1 VGFYVKEEEKRGC
14 IVNKKVLGSSVAL
27 AFVVFALGFGFGSG
41 SAQRKSAT
49 RPAPSPAADI
59 LSYLPASDGIALID
73 VRRLMNETMPRILA
87 GDPAKLV
94 TANAEIEKFKTRTGI
109 DPRSFDRV
117 VLGMRYTYPTP
128 RVTKLET
135 VAIARGTFD
144 ARDLAAT
151 ARTAANG
158 KYREEKYRGATILII
173 TVKDQMKLFGVWD
186 IRINELALCAIDS
199 HSLAIGTIANV
210 RAAIEAGLKGR
221 GGADLAAL
229 ATRDP
234 KAVIGFGANIPKEL
248 LASLN
253 VGNDTIAKDVNSIR
267 QVYGSIGSTE
277 TDVSLMLVAR
287 TDSTAAANNLNDTV
301 TGLKQLGGFFVGQ
314 MAPARKA
321 LAQSALD
328 NLKITTRGTEVEIR
342 TQVAAANLASV
353 IK

>member
-1 VGFYVKEEEKRGC
+1 M
-14 IVNKKVLGSSVAL
+14 NKKVLGSTIAL
-27 AFVVFALGFGFGSG
+27 AFVVFTLGFGLGSG
-41 SAQRKSAT
+41 SAQRKPAT
-49 RPAPSPAADI
+49 RPAPSADI
-59 LSYLPASDGIALID
+59 LNYLPASDGIALID

-94 TANAEIEKFKTRTGI
+94 TANAEIEKFKARTGI

-128 RVTKLET
+128 KVTKLET

-144 ARDLAAT
+144 ARALAAA
-151 ARTAANG
+151 ARIAANG

-186 IRINELALCAIDS
+186 IRINELAVSAIDS
-199 HSLAIGTIANV
+199 HSLAIGTVANV

-221 GGADLAAL
+221 GGSDLAAL

-234 KAVIGFGANIPKEL
+234 NAVIGFGANIPKEL
-248 LASLN
+248 MTNLN
-253 VGNDTIAKDVNSIR
+253 VGNDTIAKDANSIK

-287 TDSTAAANNLNDTV
+287 TDSAAAATNLNDTV

-328 NLKITTRGTEVEIR
+328 NLKITTRGADVEIR

>member
-1 VGFYVKEEEKRGC
+1 M
-14 IVNKKVLGSSVAL
+14 NKKVLGSSIAL
-27 AFVVFALGFGFGSG
+27 AFVLFTLGSGFGAG
-41 SAQRKSAT
+41 SAQRK
-49 RPAPSPAADI
+49 PASSPALPADV
-59 LSYLPASDGIALID
+59 LSYLPPSDGIALID

-87 GDPAKLV
+87 GDPAKLAQ
-94 TANAEIEKFKTRTGI
+94 ANAEIEKFKTRTGI

-128 RVTKLET
+128 KVTKLET

-144 ARDLAAT
+144 AKALSAA
-151 ARTAANG
+151 ARIAANG
-158 KYREEKYRGATILII
+158 KYHEEKYRGATILII
-173 TVKDQMKLFGVWD
+173 TVKDQMKLFGVWNM
-186 IRINELALCAIDS
+186 RINELAVCAVDP
-199 HSLAIGTIANV
+199 HSLAIGTVANV

-221 GGADLAAL
+221 AGADLAAL

-234 KAVIGFGANIPKEL
+234 NAVVGFGANVPKEL
-248 LASLN
+248 MANLN
-253 VGNDTIAKDVNSIR
+253 VGNDTIAKDANAIR

-277 TDVSLMLVAR
+277 TDVSVMLVAR
-287 TDSTAAANNLNDTV
+287 TDSAESANNLNDTV
-301 TGLKQLGGFFVGQ
+301 TGLKQLGGLFIGQ

>member
-1 VGFYVKEEEKRGC
+1 M
-14 IVNKKVLGSSVAL
+14 NKKVLGSSVAL
-27 AFVVFALGFGFGSG
+27 AFVVFTLGFGFGSG
-41 SAQRKSAT
+41 SAQRKPAT
-49 RPAPSPAADI
+49 SPAPAADI

-144 ARDLAAT
+144 ARALAAA
-151 ARTAANG
+151 ARIAANG
-158 KYREEKYRGATILII
+158 KYREEKFRGATILII

-186 IRINELALCAIDS
+186 IRINELAVCAIDS

-248 LASLN
+248 MASLN
-253 VGNDTIAKDVNSIR
+253 VGNDTISKDANSIK

-287 TDSTAAANNLNDTV
+287 TDSAAAANNLNDTV
-301 TGLKQLGGFFVGQ
+301 TGLKQLGGFFIGR